1 MSSNGKEVL
10 FMKKVKLIVDVI
22 GAAAMLLTLIA
33 GALSDKADEMKTDI
47 KLKEMKAELKSE
59 IKDELKNE
67 NEEES

>member
-1 MSSNGKEVL
+1 
-10 FMKKVKLIVDVI
+10 MKKVKLIVDII
-22 GAAAMLLTLIA
+22 GMAATLLTLVA

-59 IKDELKNE
+59 IKDELENENE